1 MTHIL
6 QNIEIKKFR
15 YNDIHNTFEQSA
27 PYEPMRNKSLI
38 IFIINNDDNS
48 RKNLIRKLLEP
59 IITNRNPNNSWS
71 LFLPKDYIL
80 NEDDV
85 NLDNTKINILE
96 GFNETEINESLKMQI
111 EKKKLKSNS
120 NIGNHHSLLVL
131 DNCLTKEQCNS
142 SILKKIVMNG
152 RCYYYG
158 LIIGMETPIS
168 CKPEIRLNTDLIFIF
183 NTENMTV
190 LSNIYMQYG
199 GIFPTF
205 EIFVQILRSCAP
217 NSNQCLV
224 IDNTIHSHS
233 IRDCVFYLEL

>member
-6 QNIEIKKFR
+6 QNIELKKFK
-15 YNDIHNTFEQSA
+15 YNDIHNTFEKSA

-48 RKNLIRKLLEP
+48 RKNLIKNLLEP

-71 LFLPKDYIL
+71 LFLPKDYNL
-80 NEDDV
+80 NEEDV

-96 GFNETEINESLKMQI
+96 GFDENKINETLQKQI

-120 NIGNHHSLLVL
+120 DYHSLLVL
-131 DNCLTKEQCNS
+131 DNYITKEQCNN
-142 SILKKIVMNG
+142 SILKNIVLNG

-158 LIIGMETPIS
+158 VIIGMKNPLHFS
-168 CKPEIRLNTDLIFIF
+168 PDIRCNTDLIFIF
-183 NTENMTV
+183 NTKNMTV
-190 LSNIYMQYG
+190 LSNIYMQYC

-205 EIFVQILRSCAP
+205 EIFVQILRAYSP

-224 IDNTIHSHS
+224 IDTNNSNS
-233 IRDCVFYLEL
+233 ISDCVFYLEL